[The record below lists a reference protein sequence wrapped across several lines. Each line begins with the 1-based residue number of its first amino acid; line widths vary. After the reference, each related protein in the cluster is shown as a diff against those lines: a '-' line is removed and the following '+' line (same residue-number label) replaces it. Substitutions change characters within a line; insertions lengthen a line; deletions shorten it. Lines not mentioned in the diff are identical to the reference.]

1 MSEESL
7 LVTTQSHVERLQRE
21 LANVLEILEKPMK
34 VKV

>member
-7 LVTTQSHVERLQRE
+7 LVTTRGHVERLQRE
-21 LANVLEILEKPMK
+21 LANVLEILEKPMN